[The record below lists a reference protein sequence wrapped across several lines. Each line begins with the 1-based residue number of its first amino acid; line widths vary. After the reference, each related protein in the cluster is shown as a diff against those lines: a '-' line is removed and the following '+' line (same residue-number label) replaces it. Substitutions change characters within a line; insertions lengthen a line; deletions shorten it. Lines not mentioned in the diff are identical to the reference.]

1 MAENKMAQV
10 AAMFGKELD
19 EPFIVYELGSNRN
32 HISIT
37 SNGEPIG
44 NHVMFSER
52 GVVYV
57 DAPEDGQDWLLIC
70 LLTGRAEIVEDEE

>member
-1 MAENKMAQV
+1 MAENKMEQV
-10 AAMFGKELD
+10 AAMFGKKLN
-19 EPFIVYELGSNRN
+19 EPFIAYELGKIGN

-52 GVVYV
+52 GVVYIDV
-57 DAPEDGQDWLLIC
+57 PEDEQNWLLIS
-70 LLTGRAEIVEDEE
+70 LLTGRAEIRVRS

>member
-1 MAENKMAQV
+1 MNHMEEV
-10 AAMFGKELD
+10 ASLFGKKLN
-19 EPFIVYELGSNRN
+19 EPFIAYELGENGN

-57 DAPEDGQDWLLIC
+57 DVPEDEQDWLLIC
-70 LLTGRAEIVEDEE
+70 LLTGKAEIVED